1 MSSDLHLTP
10 VTRAE
15 ARDFIALWH
24 RHLPRTPTTW
34 LYQVGV
40 ARGDTLVGV
49 IIVGR
54 PTARVTAASEP
65 RTVEAHRCCVAD
77 SEPHA
82 ASMLYG
88 AAWRVAKALGYCRL
102 ITYTEH
108 PEPGTSLRAA
118 GLRVVAE
125 RPARGG
131 WDVPSRRRIPHGR
144 EHVAR
149 TLWEASS

>member
-1 MSSDLHLTP
+1 MTLRVVP
-10 VTRAE
+10 VDRRG

-24 RHLPRTPTTW
+24 RHLPRTPATW

-40 ARGDTLVGV
+40 ARGDALVGV
-49 IIVGR
+49 AIVGR
-54 PTARVTAASEP
+54 PSARVTASNEP
-65 RTVEAHRCCVAD
+65 LTVEVHRCCVAD
-77 SEPHA
+77 DEPHA

-88 AAWRVAKALGYCRL
+88 ACWRAAKALGYTRL
-102 ITYTEH
+102 TTYTEQG
-108 PEPGTSLRAA
+108 EPGTSLRAA
-118 GLRVVAE
+118 GMRVVAE

-131 WDVPSRRRIPHGR
+131 WDMPNRRRVPHGR

>member
-1 MSSDLHLTP
+1 
-10 VTRAE
+10 
-15 ARDFIALWH
+15 
-24 RHLPRTPTTW
+24 
-34 LYQVGV
+34 
-40 ARGDTLVGV
+40 
-49 IIVGR
+49 
-54 PTARVTAASEP
+54 
-65 RTVEAHRCCVAD
+65 
-77 SEPHA
+77 
-82 ASMLYG
+82 MLYG

-131 WDVPSRRRIPHGR
+131 WDVPSRRCVPHGR
-144 EHVAR
+144 EHIAR